1 MRLGIIS
8 KRCFARSKNVRTL
21 AAVQIQRGQKENRRM
36 ITPYYYAAQTLLEC
50 SEGTTKLNERA
61 TLLPVPEQGAEQRCS
76 GGGSWASRSRGK
88 RAVLSAR
95 QKRTSREPRGR
106 AVRQARRRGK
116 RRAAGRRELRGGRLL
131 VGCDLREIAGGAE
144 VTPPEV
150 GRAASAQ
157 EKRGHRGALEPEHGC
172 SKETAKHAERE
183 TRSLGDRKPGRQS
196 DRKTRS

>member
-1 MRLGIIS
+1 
-8 KRCFARSKNVRTL
+8 
-21 AAVQIQRGQKENRRM
+21 M

-95 QKRTSREPRGR
+95 QKRTSREPRER

-157 EKRGHRGALEPEHGC
+157 LSQFGFPVIQRVRHVVGNTPHVAEVSADRGWLEA
-172 SKETAKHAERE
+172 AKA
-183 TRSLGDRKPGRQS
+183 
-196 DRKTRS
+196 